1 MIPMIDP
8 LIPGTALTV
17 LTVGPGL
24 VGVAIA
30 LVAGVVWAGRA
41 TAEEMRR
48 MAARDWDARTSSVG
62 DRHVDRRL
70 AA

>member
-8 LIPGTALTV
+8 LTPGMALTV
-17 LTVGPGL
+17 LMVGPGL
-24 VGVAIA
+24 IGITIA

-48 MAARDWDARTSSVG
+48 MAAREWDARTAPVVTTNPG
-62 DRHVDRRL
+62 RRL

>member
-8 LIPGTALTV
+8 LAPGMALTV
-17 LTVGPGL
+17 LMVGPGL
-24 VGVAIA
+24 IGVAIA

-48 MAARDWDARTSSVG
+48 MAAREWDARTAPV
-62 DRHVDRRL
+62 VTTNPDRRL